1 VISFFALVLYR
12 LFISPNGF
20 TYDLTSADVF
30 LLFLCGLIRSLGMIF
45 FIRAF
50 QLDKAGRTAGLNF
63 LQIITGY
70 SADMIFFGYSMRS
83 YEIVG
88 ASVIVGCS
96 VMVFV
101 LKARGY
107 SD

>member
-1 VISFFALVLYR
+1 MYR

-20 TYDLTSADVF
+20 SYELTLAEVF
-30 LLFLCGLIRSLGMIF
+30 LLFLCGLIRSMGMIF

-50 QLDKAGRTAGLNF
+50 QLDKAGRSAGLNF

-70 SADMIFFGYSMRS
+70 TADMIFFGYSMRA
-83 YEIVG
+83 YEMVG
-88 ASVIVGCS
+88 ASIIVGCS
-96 VMVFV
+96 VIVFV
-101 LKARGY
+101 LKAKGY